1 MLAVPESQSDQDNA
15 SSPNPPVPKAGT
27 LRAEMHAVGQLLLIM
42 EDAWLELGLSGQS
55 NLPMN
60 RGWINALRR
69 WVGTAAFQRFWP
81 VFRSQI
87 SPDFVRFLEDELHL
101 ATSKPTIRRLS
112 EVKPQSLQDDSLK
125 ILSAEFDREWPDGDA
140 RGRDL
145 DALKTNAD
153 SFQYGGKPPVWL
165 LIRSPSGPKP
175 SGTVA
180 QPDDELPQG
189 SFVGGVVMLLK
200 DADPDAY
207 ELFAWVRRPHRA
219 SGLGT
224 SAIGPLIDEI
234 LSQLK
239 KDLAEKGGTKIL
251 RVYYPKS
258 GEEGDNDM
266 ERERWMSFFALY
278 DFHPEAPE
286 VSIRREFSV
295 AVLKI
300 EVPKPGATH

>member
-1 MLAVPESQSDQDNA
+1 MP
-15 SSPNPPVPKAGT
+15 
-27 LRAEMHAVGQLLLIM
+27 I
-42 EDAWLELGLSGQS
+42 
-55 NLPMN
+55 
-60 RGWINALRR
+60 
-69 WVGTAAFQRFWP
+69 RF
-81 VFRSQI
+81 S
-87 SPDFVRFLEDELHL
+87 
-101 ATSKPTIRRLS
+101 TGG
-112 EVKPQSLQDDSLK
+112 SL
-125 ILSAEFDREWPDGDA
+125 
-140 RGRDL
+140 
-145 DALKTNAD
+145 
-153 SFQYGGKPPVWL
+153 PVWL

-278 DFHPEAPE
+278 DFHPETSE
-286 VSIRREFSV
+286 VSTRREFSV

-300 EVPKPGATH
+300 DVPEPRATH